1 MPGLAFLSDGLL
13 VALLAAPVGLPMV
26 SPEGLMA
33 DIRGRGAAAVVTELY
48 EDDARWRQV
57 RAGVA
62 SGSRPW
68 LEVARRLKPDAP
80 TSGPGQDLTEAVA
93 TALERAPAQ
102 VLAVLDGK
110 SFDADD
116 VCSLNTIEDSL
127 GPDYAAAL
135 RTVERRER
143 AVSSVHD
150 PALAGRRQDCLGFL
164 GELKREIARNRTEW
178 FPEARGR

>member
-1 MPGLAFLSDGLL
+1 MLFLI
-13 VALLAAPVGLPMV
+13 LLASPVPLRLV
-26 SPEGLMA
+26 SPEELMA
-33 DIRGRGAAAVVTELY
+33 KIRGQGAAAVVNALY
-48 EDDARWRQV
+48 EDDRRWKEV

-62 SGSRPW
+62 SGSRTW

-110 SFDADD
+110 AFDADD
-116 VCSLNTIEDSL
+116 VCSLNTIEDTL
-127 GPDYAAAL
+127 GTDFQAAL

-150 PALAGRRQDCLGFL
+150 PALAARRQDCLGFL
-164 GELKREIARNRTEW
+164 SELKREVIRNRADW
-178 FPEARGR
+178 FPER